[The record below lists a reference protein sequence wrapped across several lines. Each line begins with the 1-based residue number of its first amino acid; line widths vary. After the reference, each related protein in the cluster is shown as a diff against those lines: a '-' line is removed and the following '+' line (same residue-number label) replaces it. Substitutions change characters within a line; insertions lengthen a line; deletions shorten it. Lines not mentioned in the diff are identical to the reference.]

1 MTIGIGA
8 AGPNAGA
15 AVFDAL
21 AAVEK
26 VALGSIG
33 GFAAFVAVSQTGE
46 LLRAA
51 TQRGGTSTLF
61 VSGETS
67 GVGPPP
73 PFASAR
79 LAGVMSSGPDRPEP
93 LAQFTPGDA
102 AAGIV
107 TGHRLPNA
115 AGSTGRAVNLEVLRL
130 LQSGLSAQAAVDSV
144 LDDDPEADA
153 GLIAIDLTGSVYA
166 RNSARVSRRPDLGH
180 ARREDEDAGAVVE
193 VINNAI
199 SPAQSVAMLAAD
211 IAMRTMAPAATAAG
225 TIVVAAGTP
234 LASSDSHRVV
244 LDDDG
249 NVLRI
254 ETADTRL
261 LQGRHNCAA
270 VYLGANVVQGGHII
284 GTTLIEPNVVVE
296 DGRIVSLSGQR
307 EMTIP
312 FRAPGKA
319 C

>member
-8 AGPNAGA
+8 AGPNAGE
-15 AVFDAL
+15 AVFNAL

-26 VALGSIG
+26 VASGSIG
-33 GFAAFVAVSQTGE
+33 GFAAFVAISQTGE

-61 VSGETS
+61 VADETS

-73 PFASAR
+73 SFAAAR
-79 LAGVMSSGPDRPEP
+79 IAGVMSSGPDRPEP
-93 LAQFTPGDA
+93 LAQFTPGDEG
-102 AAGIV
+102 AGIV

-115 AGSTGRAVNLEVLRL
+115 AGSTGRPVNLEVLRL

-144 LDDDPEADA
+144 LDADPEADA
-153 GLIAIDLTGSVYA
+153 GLIAIDLTGLVYA

-180 ARREDEDAGAVVE
+180 ARREDGDAGAVVE

-199 SPAQSVAMLAAD
+199 SPARSVAMLAAD
-211 IAMRTMAPAATAAG
+211 IALQTMVPAATAAG
-225 TIVVAAGTP
+225 SIVVAAGTP
-234 LASSDSHRVV
+234 LGSGDGYRVL

-249 NVLRI
+249 NVVSI

-270 VYLGANVVQGGHII
+270 VYLGAEVIQGGRII

-296 DGRIVSLSGQR
+296 HGRVVSLSGQR
-307 EMTIP
+307 QVTIP
-312 FRAPGKA
+312 FRGASKA
-319 C
+319 G